1 MSTET
6 TDEDAKR
13 ELAARLRALIA
24 THRARNPTDDRPTRE
39 LIRSWLADRI

>member
-6 TDEDAKR
+6 TDADAKR

-24 THRARNPTDDRPTRE
+24 NHRARNPTDDRPTRE
-39 LIRSWLADRI
+39 LVQA